1 MKFDSILGTIWLD
14 ADQAALTT
22 ISYTPIDENP
32 LANQEILQAAQN
44 QLLEFLAG
52 ERKAFDIPYTFAYGT
67 AFQQKV
73 WQALTE
79 IPYGETCSYLT
90 IAEKIQNPKSVRAI
104 GQANRNNPLPILI
117 PCHRVIGK
125 NGKLVGYSGSSEE
138 GLKIKEQLLAIE
150 NPSLQAMTLF

>member
-14 ADQAALTT
+14 ASPDALIG
-22 ISYTPIDENP
+22 ISYTPIDESP
-32 LANQEILQAAQN
+32 LANQEILQTAKK

-52 ERKAFDIPYTFAYGT
+52 KRKDFDVLYAFTSGT

-90 IAEKIQNPKSVRAI
+90 IAEKIQSPKAVRAI
-104 GQANRNNPLPILI
+104 GQANRNNPLPILV

-138 GLKIKEQLLAIE
+138 GLKIKEQLLVIE
-150 NPSLQAMTLF
+150 NPTLQEITLF

>member
-1 MKFDSILGTIWLD
+1 MKFDTILGPIWLD
-14 ADQAALTT
+14 ADQAAITG

-32 LANQEILQAAQN
+32 LANQEILQTAKK

-52 ERKAFDIPYTFAYGT
+52 ERKDFDVPYAFTIGT
-67 AFQQKV
+67 DFQQKV

-90 IAEKIQNPKSVRAI
+90 VAEKIQNPKAVRAI

-125 NGKLVGYSGSSEE
+125 NGKLVGYSGSREE
-138 GLKIKEQLLAIE
+138 GLIIKEQLLAIE
-150 NPSLQAMTLF
+150 NPALQEITLF

>member
-52 ERKAFDIPYTFAYGT
+52 ERKAFDISYIFAYGT

-104 GQANRNNPLPILI
+104 GQANRNNPLPILV

>member
-14 ADQAALTT
+14 ADQAVLTT

-52 ERKAFDIPYTFAYGT
+52 ERKAFDIPYIFAYGT
-67 AFQQKV
+67 TFQQKV

-150 NPSLQAMTLF
+150 NPSLQAMALF